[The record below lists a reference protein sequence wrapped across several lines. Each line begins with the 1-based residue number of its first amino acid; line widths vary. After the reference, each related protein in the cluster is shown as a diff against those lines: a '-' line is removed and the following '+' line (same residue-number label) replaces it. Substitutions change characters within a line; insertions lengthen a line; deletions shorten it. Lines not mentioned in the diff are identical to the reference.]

1 MSRLATVLSLA
12 ALCAAPLLT
21 TTACDSAGGTSGAA
35 TTCDFNFANPDTA
48 KKDFGES
55 CTSGSECAYGVCI
68 LPSTSGNIINTQFG
82 FCSRGCNCNNA
93 AGSSL
98 SAEEKASFTCL
109 DPSGF
114 QGKKRQVVPICGAVS
129 DCTAID
135 AGWTEC
141 AYPESGGAVK
151 VCQAP

>member
-1 MSRLATVLSLA
+1 MLARLALVS
-12 ALCAAPLLT
+12 LCASFALI
-21 TTACDSAGGTSGAA
+21 AVAGCDSGTGTDGA
-35 TTCDFNFANPDTA
+35 TSTCDFNYTNHNDTL
-48 KKDFGES
+48 KDFGES
-55 CTSGSECAYGVCI
+55 CASNNECAFGVCI
-68 LPSTSGNIINTQFG
+68 MPGASGNIINSQFG

-93 AGSSL
+93 EGSSL

-129 DCTAID
+129 DCAAID

-151 VCQAP
+151 VCQAL